1 MRSARPSPKTLASA
15 SLTVI
20 GVALGL
26 LSCATPKPTIRA
38 NAVPGFDPASYRSYS
53 FAEHPGTDRGGVST
67 PLTAY
72 FKDALRREMD
82 SRGYEYKESGGELLV
97 NFNANARET
106 VDIRSTPGSPAPAT
120 YGYYGY
126 RGMYG
131 YDVGAGPTIETDRYR
146 VGTANVDVVDVS
158 KRQLIWEGL
167 AEGRLTDKA
176 MKNPAKAV
184 NAVVQEMFKKFPARS
199 ASAAGAAAPDSSPEP
214 AE

>member
-1 MRSARPSPKTLASA
+1 MRPTPPFLKAAIT
-15 SLTVI
+15 SLTAI
-20 GVALGL
+20 TVALAVVA
-26 LSCATPKPTIRA
+26 CATPKPTIRA
-38 NAVPGFDPASYRSYS
+38 NTAPGFDPAAYRSYS

-82 SRGYEYKESGGELLV
+82 SRGFEYKDSGGELLV

-106 VDIRSTPGSPAPAT
+106 VDIRSTPGSPAPVP

-131 YDVGAGPTIETDRYR
+131 YGVGTGPDIETDRYR

-158 KRQLIWEGL
+158 KSQLVWEGL

-184 NAVVQEMFKKFPARS
+184 SAVVQEMFRKFPAQTP
-199 ASAAGAAAPDSSPEP
+199 ATENAAPDSSSRP